1 MYLVSEWIAFQ
12 FKVILWTWIYKD
24 QVPCR
29 WFAFWSNCAGE
40 TESVSSRRIVLHIS
54 RCKEVAHCYR
64 VKASF
69 SWSIKNTAQ
78 VSSRSSYH
86 RARVSHLT
94 HTWNHS
100 ERIERL
106 LNSWRVCSVS
116 VFNSSALIS
125 SYQWVWIQARIHDLN
140 LHWLIDVN
148 WSWWS
153 TNSLCCR
160 VVGQVSLYFNC
171 SHSSKTE
178 IVAVN
183 TKGAIWLMIDDW
195 YAGLICSNAFESGS
209 VRYVS
214 T

>member
-12 FKVILWTWIYKD
+12 LKVVLRAWVNKD
-24 QVPCR
+24 QVPSS

-54 RCKEVAHCYR
+54 RCKEVGRCCR
-64 VKASF
+64 VEASF

-78 VSSRSSYH
+78 VSFWSSCH

-94 HTWNHS
+94 HTWDHS
-100 ERIERL
+100 ERIECL

-125 SYQWVWIQARIHDLN
+125 SYQWVWIQARIDDLN

-160 VVGQVSLYFNC
+160 VVSQVSLYFDC

-183 TKGAIWLMIDDW
+183 TKGAIRLMVDDW
-195 YAGLICSNAFESGS
+195 CASLISGNAFKSGS